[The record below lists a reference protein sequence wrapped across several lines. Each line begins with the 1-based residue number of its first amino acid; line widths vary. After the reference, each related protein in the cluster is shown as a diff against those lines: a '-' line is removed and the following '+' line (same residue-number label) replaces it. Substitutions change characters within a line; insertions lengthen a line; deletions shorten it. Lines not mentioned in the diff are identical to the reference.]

1 MITNLRIYIIMI
13 TLFFFSQL
21 TYADVP
27 TFRKIVHL
35 PVYLDVEMNLD
46 FINRA
51 RLANYDTIV
60 IGCYDLVRF
69 ESLPWLARPNAI
81 TKEQLMSIVKY
92 AKRSGLDVVP
102 EIPLLTHQE
111 NLFAKLQ
118 KYQLNKYTYNP
129 LAPGTYED
137 IFKLIDEVISIFQ
150 PSAFHIG
157 HDEVCGIGILK
168 EKGLLPCNPAL
179 TADQFLADVIKIHN
193 YLRGKGLEVW
203 MWGDSLLDPSMS
215 ANPDKHYHGDAS
227 YSQIV
232 DRLPKDIVI
241 CDWHYHTSSPDSSL
255 RGGFPITDKFPSVDF
270 FIGKGLRVIGATW
283 NDQRTTKN
291 FSSYIANLKN
301 KQCIGM
307 MATTWYHKQTDY
319 DKVKNIIDYSS
330 EIFWN
335 IGRDK

>member
-60 IGCYDLVRF
+60 IGCYDRVRF

-81 TKEQLMSIVKY
+81 SKEQLMSIVKY

-111 NLFAKLQ
+111 NLFNKMAK
-118 KYQLNKYTYNP
+118 YRFNSYTYNP
-129 LAPGTYED
+129 TAAGLYED
-137 IFKLIDEVISIFQ
+137 VFKLIDEVISIFQ
-150 PSAFHIG
+150 PSSFHIG
-157 HDEVCGIGILK
+157 HDEVFGIGTLK
-168 EKGLLPCNPAL
+168 DLLPKGEKAL
-179 TADQFLADVIKIHN
+179 TAEQFLTDVIKIHD
-193 YLRGKGLEVW
+193 YLRKKGLEVW
-203 MWGDSLLDPSMS
+203 MWGDSLLDPSMVD
-215 ANPDKHYHGDAS
+215 NPDKHYHGNAA
-227 YSQIV
+227 YSKIV

-270 FIGKGLRVIGATW
+270 FVSKGFRVIGATW
-283 NDQRTTKN
+283 NEQRTTKN
-291 FSSYIANLKN
+291 FTSYITNLRS

-307 MATTWYHKQTDY
+307 MASTWYHKQTDY

-335 IGRDK
+335 AGRDK